1 MFNLEKRRFQGGLI
15 TGFQYLRGVYK
26 ISGEVIFIR
35 EYSYRTRGKSF
46 KLKKKKKIPSVC
58 THRHKGLQPATCEC
72 GHATAHVAA
81 VGHGRCPRPAA
92 LMLSISA

>member
-46 KLKKKKKIPSVC
+46 KLKKKKKYPQSVH
-58 THRHKGLQPATCEC
+58 TGTKAYSQPRVNAAMPLPMWQLW
-72 GHATAHVAA
+72 GMAGAHA
-81 VGHGRCPRPAA
+81 R
-92 LMLSISA
+92 LL